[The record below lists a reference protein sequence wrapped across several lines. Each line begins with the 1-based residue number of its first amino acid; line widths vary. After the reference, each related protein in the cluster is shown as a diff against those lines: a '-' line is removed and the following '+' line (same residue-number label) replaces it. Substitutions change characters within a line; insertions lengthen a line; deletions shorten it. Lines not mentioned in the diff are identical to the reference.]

1 LYVFKNCVVKK
12 IKRTFTQWKE
22 SKNLNP
28 YFNKSLVCNVG
39 ITSMLPILLAHKYAK
54 SQIQED
60 VKSQFQSNIN
70 SYITKRVCM
79 KLTCIDGWTKLPPHK
94 YNFLF
99 NFVQV
104 FTPRIVFLSFFVVEI
119 CFLTFTTSLF
129 EIQFFV
135 HHDWKIQPFYL
146 LLCMLVVVVHS
157 FSNILDKEFL
167 LSFTLTPNCGN
178 SPSSMSNTFLTR
190 SFFRIQDG
198 VNASCSFGS

>member
-1 LYVFKNCVVKK
+1 MYVFKNCVVKK

-146 LLCMLVVVVHS
+146 YCACLLL
-157 FSNILDKEFL
+157 
-167 LSFTLTPNCGN
+167 
-178 SPSSMSNTFLTR
+178 
-190 SFFRIQDG
+190 
-198 VNASCSFGS
+198 